1 MGPLIQRTILR
12 LEATK
17 LDQNAK
23 SRVVADVGKKC
34 EFSAAKKDGV
44 QMEGRVLWIP
54 KTSQDPTVFFSF
66 KSQAIGFTEKAKLT
80 MKAKEGSY
88 LEVQES
94 GMEIWY
100 QLRGRNF
107 SSVLAVQLAGNFL
120 PMPSEEKA
128 VILF

>member
-23 SRVVADVGKKC
+23 SRVVADVGKNVYFQLQKR
-34 EFSAAKKDGV
+34 
-44 QMEGRVLWIP
+44 MESRWQGRVLWIP

-66 KSQAIGFTEKAKLT
+66 KSQAIGFTEEAKLT

-88 LEVQES
+88 LEV
-94 GMEIWY
+94 
-100 QLRGRNF
+100 
-107 SSVLAVQLAGNFL
+107 
-120 PMPSEEKA
+120 
-128 VILF
+128 